1 MDQPNPLVVLFRQ
14 YLVYE
19 KGLLPKSVEAYLHDV
34 TLLADFLGDKPLDQA
49 QLEDLQAFLKHLY
62 EQGMAGKGVL
72 ASVFQNKVA
81 LRVEYAFG
89 CTVRSQAKNAVR

>member
-1 MDQPNPLVVLFRQ
+1 MDKPNPNIVRFRQ

-34 TLLADFLGDKPLDQA
+34 TLLADFLGEKPIETA

-62 EQGMAGKGVL
+62 EQGMA
-72 ASVFQNKVA
+72 
-81 LRVEYAFG
+81 
-89 CTVRSQAKNAVR
+89 TRSQARIISGLKSFYGFLLYDNTLKEDPTE